1 MSLKGKKII
10 IALTGGIACYKIPY
24 LVRFLVKESAEVKCI
39 MTESATK
46 FITPLTLETV
56 SENPVAVKMFPEQQ
70 YIATRHIDL
79 AEWADLFVVAPA
91 TANFLGKIA
100 SGISDDLLTTIIC
113 ATNRPVI
120 IAPAMNPQMW
130 LNPITQKNYQ
140 FLKENRYLFVDPA
153 EGKMAC
159 HHWGVGR
166 VAEPEDIFEEIKKF
180 FSSAKDKKKTK
191 KVTSSKKILITAG
204 PTREPIDPVR
214 FISNHSS
221 GKMGYAL
228 VNAAVEAGYDVT
240 LISGPVDI
248 IPPDSVNLIRIE
260 TTQEL
265 AKQVFEQIK
274 KHDCLIM
281 AAAPADFSPELFK
294 NKKIKRKDSSLKI
307 SLKPTDDILKAVSKV
322 KKKNQII
329 VGFALETN
337 NHLEN
342 GYKKLIEKKL
352 DMIVINKLSTK
363 TGFNT
368 DTNQATILF
377 KDKESIQTDLLS
389 KENLAILILKE
400 IASLR

>member
-1 MSLKGKKII
+1 
-10 IALTGGIACYKIPY
+10 
-24 LVRFLVKESAEVKCI
+24 FLIKEGAEVRCI

-56 SENPVAVKMFPEQQ
+56 SENQVAVKMFPEQQ

-79 AEWADLFVVAPA
+79 AEWADLFVVVPA

-113 ATNRPVI
+113 ATNRPVM

-130 LNPITQKNYQ
+130 LNPITQKNYK

-166 VAEPEDIFEEIKKF
+166 VAEPEDIFKEIKKF
-180 FSSAKDKKKTK
+180 FSSAKIKKKTK
-191 KVTSSKKILITAG
+191 KLTSSKKILITAG

-228 VNAAVEAGYDVT
+228 VEAAVEAGYEVT
-240 LISGPVDI
+240 LISGPVNVT
-248 IPPDSVNLIRIE
+248 PPNSVNLISIE
-260 TTQEL
+260 TTKEL
-265 AKQVFEQIK
+265 NEQVLEQIK

-281 AAAPADFSPELFK
+281 AAAPADFRPEVFE
-294 NKKIKRKDSSLKI
+294 NKKIKRKNSLLKI
-307 SLKPTDDILKAVSKV
+307 SLKPTDDILKAVSKI

-337 NHLEN
+337 NHLKN
-342 GYKKLIEKKL
+342 GHKKLIEKEL
-352 DMIVINKLSTK
+352 DMIVVNKLSTS

-377 KDKESIQTDLLS
+377 KDNKSIQTDLLS

-400 IASLR
+400 IAGLL